1 LYSLRAPRQGMCD
14 AGEAQAAALLAH
26 WRGRRHF
33 RALGGGWYARAPS
46 LPPNR
51 MPPTR
56 ACRPLPT
63 VPCFVS
69 RFPRHDLEMRDA
81 ISRCESS
88 VPPCLRSAFLTPPVP
103 HPLLAPAL
111 VRACAAAASLHS
123 HQYSDGCDMSFGVD
137 ETDEGRPATMTKL
150 PAQKPQ
156 PLQLA
161 PVAAPR
167 WVGGVGARPTLEPH
181 LMVPPGGGNSAVMM
195 ASSGSEGG
203 YAAAGY
209 FHPPHGYVL
218 GPMTVANSP
227 GHLPP
232 SHALGT
238 HGSHFSSVP
247 PPHAMIP
254 TLARGMGGAMPQS
267 LAALGSYQPPHPN
280 DVHASSSSHARSR
293 TTSNATSHTTPNA
306 SSHAM
311 SPEYRE
317 AFTGGNLDILSAVAL
332 SDPLRGLPT
341 VA

>member
-1 LYSLRAPRQGMCD
+1 MYSLRAPRQGMCD

-46 LPPNR
+46 LPPYR

-63 VPCFVS
+63 VPCLYPAS
-69 RFPRHDLEMRDA
+69 RARRAMRSASRDA
-81 ISRCESS
+81 ISS

-137 ETDEGRPATMTKL
+137 EAEEGRPATMTKL

-195 ASSGSEGG
+195 PSPGSEGG

-227 GHLPP
+227 GHL
-232 SHALGT
+232 S
-238 HGSHFSSVP
+238 
-247 PPHAMIP
+247 
-254 TLARGMGGAMPQS
+254 LARPSKHM
-267 LAALGSYQPPHPN
+267 
-280 DVHASSSSHARSR
+280 VRTSR
-293 TTSNATSHTTPNA
+293 RCRRR
-306 SSHAM
+306 M
-311 SPEYRE
+311 R
-317 AFTGGNLDILSAVAL
+317 
-332 SDPLRGLPT
+332 
-341 VA
+341 

>member
-1 LYSLRAPRQGMCD
+1 
-14 AGEAQAAALLAH
+14 
-26 WRGRRHF
+26 
-33 RALGGGWYARAPS
+33 
-46 LPPNR
+46 
-51 MPPTR
+51 
-56 ACRPLPT
+56 
-63 VPCFVS
+63 
-69 RFPRHDLEMRDA
+69 MRDA

-167 WVGGVGARPTLEPH
+167 WAGGVGARPTLEPH

-232 SHALGT
+232 SHALGV

>member
-1 LYSLRAPRQGMCD
+1 M
-14 AGEAQAAALLAH
+14 
-26 WRGRRHF
+26 
-33 RALGGGWYARAPS
+33 
-46 LPPNR
+46 
-51 MPPTR
+51 
-56 ACRPLPT
+56 
-63 VPCFVS
+63 
-69 RFPRHDLEMRDA
+69 
-81 ISRCESS
+81 ISRCEMRPRDASRACRLAFAPRSS
-88 VPPCLRSAFLTPPVP
+88 HHPSPIPCLPP
-103 HPLLAPAL
+103 
-111 VRACAAAASLHS
+111 RACAAAASLHS

-232 SHALGT
+232 SHALGVL
-238 HGSHFSSVP
+238 GSHFSSVP